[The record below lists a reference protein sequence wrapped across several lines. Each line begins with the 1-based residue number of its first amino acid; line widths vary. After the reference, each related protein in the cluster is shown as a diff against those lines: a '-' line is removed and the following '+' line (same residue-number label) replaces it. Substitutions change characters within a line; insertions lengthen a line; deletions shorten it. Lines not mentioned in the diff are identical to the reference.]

1 MEWVETT
8 GRTVEEAKRS
18 ALEQLGVE
26 ETDAEFEIVTEPRI
40 GLFGRIKEE
49 ARVRARLR
57 PRYPR
62 SKGERRERRRP
73 KSAGATQGSTAT
85 EKASPRRTNGEKAR
99 MAGDGPA
106 HEGDAA
112 AATAATGNRRGRKT
126 RANPTSSLEG
136 ASVADVGT
144 TTAEEEARAAEEFLR
159 GLLDRLGTNASVS
172 STSETEGFVELNI
185 SGDGLGILIG
195 PKGATLLALQE
206 LTRTAVQRRFPSGE
220 TRVVVDVNGYRKR
233 RHEALARFAEQ
244 VAREVVATN
253 TRRALEPMP
262 PADRKVVHDAV
273 NSVPGVMTISEGEEP
288 NRRVVLVPA
297 QDGASQT
304 VPAPTGEVSESTA
317 AGTHHDASTFTDEE
331 PEAAEAAGQGV
342 GSQQ

>member
-26 ETDAEFEIVTEPRI
+26 EADAEFEIVTEPRI
-40 GLFGRIKEE
+40 GLFGRLKEE

-62 SKGERRERRRP
+62 SKGDRRERRRP
-73 KSAGATQGSTAT
+73 KSAGATQGSTAP
-85 EKASPRRTNGEKAR
+85 EKASPRRTNGERSTVAE
-99 MAGDGPA
+99 DGPA
-106 HEGDAA
+106 HQGDAVS
-112 AATAATGNRRGRKT
+112 ATAAAGNRRRRKT
-126 RANPTSSLEG
+126 RANPTSSPEG

-144 TTAEEEARAAEEFLR
+144 ITAEEGARAAEEFLK
-159 GLLDRLGTNASVS
+159 GLLDRLGTDASVS
-172 STSETEGFVELNI
+172 STSETEGFVELNV

-206 LTRTAVQRRFPSGE
+206 LTRTVVQRRFPSAE
-220 TRVVVDVNGYRKR
+220 TRVMVDVNGYRKR
-233 RHEALARFAEQ
+233 RHEALARFAQQ
-244 VAREVVATN
+244 VASEVVATN

-262 PADRKVVHDAV
+262 PADRKVVHDAL
-273 NSVPGVMTISEGEEP
+273 NSVPGVMTVSEGEEP

-297 QDGASQT
+297 QDGAGQD
-304 VPAPTGEVSESTA
+304 VPAPKSGVHEGTATGTQNDV
-317 AGTHHDASTFTDEE
+317 GTLADEE
-331 PEAAEAAGQGV
+331 PGAAEAAGQGV